1 LAADSCYIFD
11 ACAVIAWLDGEQG
24 AETVERILQEKDG
37 RYLLHTINACE
48 VFYHIYRR
56 AGEAR
61 AFQLETLLQRLNF
74 TLEPSLSSSLWH
86 EAGKLK
92 AAWSRVSLADCV
104 ALALA
109 IREKGILVTSD
120 HHEFD
125 RIAKADLCTVLF
137 IR

>member
-1 LAADSCYIFD
+1 M
-11 ACAVIAWLDGEQG
+11 IAWLDGEPG
-24 AETVERILQEKDG
+24 CETVERILQHEG
-37 RYLLHTINACE
+37 GPHLLHTINACE
-48 VFYHIYRR
+48 VFYHTYRR

-61 AFQLETLLQRLNF
+61 ALQLATLLQRLNF
-74 TLEPSLSSSLWH
+74 TLEPSLPSSLWH

-92 AAWSRVSLADCV
+92 AQWSRVSLADCV

-109 IREKGILVTSD
+109 IREKGVLVTSD

-125 RIAKADLCTVLF
+125 RIAKAGLCTILF